1 MLSIRLSIACAAS
14 ALCMA
19 LLPPTVLAQTA
30 PTLEELVR
38 PAEYVGAL
46 PSRNGRFLATTIVVN
61 GRRNLAI
68 VELESMTRVTLT
80 DYSDFDVIDIDWVGN
95 DRLLYKLGRAESPD
109 GSGEFG
115 GGGLFMVSR
124 DGKERLRLT
133 ETRQDARRRGEKNY
147 RSLSYVR
154 SLPGTDVEVLAIGNL
169 RDPET
174 YDLYQLNILTGATRL
189 LTETRPQRT
198 LSYVLDGNRV
208 PRVAKVVLRD
218 SNTVVLHY
226 RVDERSPWQ
235 EIHRYERTAPGIIEP
250 LYFEANNKTMVV
262 ASNIG
267 RANMAVFRYDPAQ
280 RKLLDLFFGHPKLDM
295 GADAGGGRD
304 AAGHVSIDSAT
315 EEVTGYTL
323 LGERTQ
329 TTWNTEAGR
338 RIPRIIDK
346 ALPDTYNVTSRLR
359 GNLFLIT
366 ASSDRWPT
374 TWHLW
379 DESKGT
385 IEDLAASRAW
395 LLPDKLLP
403 MRPFTLKTRDGLE
416 IPSYYFLPRGY
427 KPGDKLPTVV
437 HIHGGPFVRPDIWGR
452 YSTGVR
458 EAQALASRGYA
469 VVLPN
474 FRITPGFG
482 NDVYYRGFG
491 ALGREMIDDHED
503 AARWAVQQGFA
514 DPSRICISGAS
525 YGGYAALM
533 ALARHPATFK
543 CAVSGLPLTDLDL
556 FLTSPAGDIAGSYE
570 AVPFWRAVIGIK
582 PGQPIPRELSPVN
595 LADRIKQPVML
606 YAGADDVRTPLEQTT
621 RMVEALTRAGN
632 APKVVMVKQGE
643 GHGFGRPENVREL
656 YETMLKFLDESIGP
670 GRR

>member
-1 MLSIRLSIACAAS
+1 MISIRLAPLSL
-14 ALCMA
+14 ALCLA
-19 LLPPTVLAQTA
+19 ILSSTLAAQPAPTV
-30 PTLEELVR
+30 EELVR
-38 PAEYVGAL
+38 PAEYGSAV
-46 PSRNGRFLATTIVVN
+46 PSRNGRHLATTIVVN
-61 GRRNLAI
+61 GRRNLAV

-80 DYSDFDVIDIDWVGN
+80 DYADFDVVDIDWVGN
-95 DRLLYKLGRAESPD
+95 DRLLFKLGRTESPD
-109 GSGEFG
+109 GSGEFE
-115 GGGLFMVSR
+115 GGGLFMISR

-147 RSLSYVR
+147 RSLSYLR

-189 LTETRPQRT
+189 LTETRPERT

-208 PRVAKVVLRD
+208 PRVAKGILRN

-226 RVDERSPWQ
+226 RVDEGSPWQ

-280 RKLLDLFFGHPKLDM
+280 RKLLDLFFEHPRLDV
-295 GADAGGGRD
+295 GADGGGGR
-304 AAGHVSIDSAT
+304 AAASRVSIDSAT
-315 EEVTGYTL
+315 EEVAGYTL
-323 LGERTQ
+323 LGERTE
-329 TTWNTEAGR
+329 TVRTTEAGR

-346 ALPDTYNVTSRLR
+346 AMPDTYNVISRLR
-359 GNLFLIT
+359 GNLYLIT
-366 ASSDRWPT
+366 AYSDRWPD

-385 IEDLAASRAW
+385 IEDLAASRSW
-395 LLPDKLLP
+395 LLPDKLVS

-437 HIHGGPFVRPDIWGR
+437 HIHGGPALRPSLWGR
-452 YSTGVR
+452 YSYGVR
-458 EAQALASRGYA
+458 EAQVLAARGYA

-482 NDVYYRGFG
+482 NDIYYRGFG
-491 ALGREMIDDHED
+491 ALGREMSDDHED
-503 AARWAVQQGFA
+503 AARWAAQQGFA
-514 DPSRICISGAS
+514 DPARICISGAN

-543 CAVSGLPLTDLDL
+543 CAVSGLPVTDLDL
-556 FLTSPAGDIAGSYE
+556 LLTSPAGDIPGSYSGV
-570 AVPFWRAVIGIK
+570 ALWRAVMGVK
-582 PGQPIPRELSPVN
+582 PGQPIPRELSPVH

-621 RMVEALTRAGN
+621 RMAEALTRAGN
-632 APKVVMVKQGE
+632 APKVLLVKQGE

-656 YETMLKFLDESIGP
+656 YETMLKFLDENIGP

>member
-1 MLSIRLSIACAAS
+1 MTSIRFASLGLALCAALLS
-14 ALCMA
+14 APVA
-19 LLPPTVLAQTA
+19 AQQA

-38 PAEYVGAL
+38 PAEYGGAL
-46 PSRNGRFLATTIVVN
+46 ASRNGRLLATTIVVN
-61 GRRNLAI
+61 GRRNLTV
-68 VELESMTRVTLT
+68 VELESMTRITLT
-80 DYSDFDVIDIDWVGN
+80 DYSDFDVVDVDWVGN

-109 GSGEFG
+109 GSGEFE

-147 RSLSYVR
+147 RSLSYLR
-154 SLPGTDVEVLAIGNL
+154 SLPGTDVEVLAVGNL
-169 RDPET
+169 RAPET

-189 LTETRPQRT
+189 LTESRPERTR
-198 LSYVLDGNRV
+198 SYVLDGNRV
-208 PRVAKVVLRD
+208 PRVAKVVLRN

-226 RVDERSPWQ
+226 RLDERTPWQ

-280 RKLLDLFFGHPKLDM
+280 RKLLDRFFEHPKLDM
-295 GADAGGGRD
+295 GADGGGGSA
-304 AAGHVSIDSAT
+304 AAGRVSIDGAT

-323 LGERTQ
+323 LGERTE
-329 TTWNTEAGR
+329 TVRTTEAGR

-346 ALPDTYNVTSRLR
+346 AMPDTYNVISRLR
-359 GNLFLIT
+359 GNLYLIT
-366 ASSDRWPT
+366 AYSDRWPD

-385 IEDLAASRAW
+385 IEDLAASRNW
-395 LLPDKLLP
+395 LLPDKLVS
-403 MRPFTLKTRDGLE
+403 MRPFTLRTRDGLE

-437 HIHGGPFVRPDIWGR
+437 HIHGGPSSRPDIWGR
-452 YSTGVR
+452 YSYGVR
-458 EAQALASRGYA
+458 EAQALAARGYA

-482 NDVYYRGFG
+482 NDIYYRGFG
-491 ALGREMIDDHED
+491 ALGREMSDDHED
-503 AARWAVQQGFA
+503 AARWAAQQGFA
-514 DPSRICISGAS
+514 DPARICISGAN

-556 FLTSPAGDIAGSYE
+556 LLTSPAGDIAGSYA
-570 AVPFWRAVIGIK
+570 AVPFWRAVIGVK

-632 APKVVMVKQGE
+632 APKVVLVKQGE

-656 YETMLKFLDESIGP
+656 YETMLKFLDENIGP